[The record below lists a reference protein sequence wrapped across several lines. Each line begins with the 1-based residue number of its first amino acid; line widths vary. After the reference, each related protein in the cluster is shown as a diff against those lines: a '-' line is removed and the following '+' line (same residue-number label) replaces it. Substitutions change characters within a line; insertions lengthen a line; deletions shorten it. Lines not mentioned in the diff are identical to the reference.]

1 MNKQVFC
8 KNIIAFTD
16 FILLFLSLSIALFLL
31 HLWGGDVYDYLP
43 SEQINDRIFIHLLL
57 SALCVVWFWIRLRH
71 YTYRK
76 PFWFELKEILRT
88 LLIFSVIELAVL
100 AFSKL
105 YSSRYLWISTWAI
118 ALVIVP
124 WGRIFVKIYLIKLGL
139 YLKNTI
145 IIGGGRNAIDAYN
158 ALISEPYLGFKVKCF
173 ISYNKNPRLEELGIP
188 ILNDVKQGIWE
199 LITKKSDQFIIALED
214 SETQE
219 RDFWLRYLSK
229 KHYRSVSVIPTVRG
243 LPLYSTDMSFLFSY
257 DVILLRMNN
266 NLAKRTSRFLK
277 RTMDI
282 VLSFGL
288 ILILFPIF
296 LILYLLIYIDGGKPI
311 YKHPRIGRDGKLFNC
326 FKFRSMVLDSEEILS
341 ELLKQDPECKSE
353 WEKEFKLKNDP
364 RVTKI
369 GSFIRRT
376 SLDEL
381 PQLFNVLIGQMS
393 LVGPRPITEKEL
405 EFYENNVDYYLMA
418 KPGITGLWQ
427 VSGRNDIDYETRVY
441 FDSWYVKNWSLW
453 NDIAILFK
461 TIRVVVKKNG
471 AY

>member
-1 MNKQVFC
+1 M
-8 KNIIAFTD
+8 
-16 FILLFLSLSIALFLL
+16 
-31 HLWGGDVYDYLP
+31 
-43 SEQINDRIFIHLLL
+43 
-57 SALCVVWFWIRLRH
+57 VWFWIRLRH

-124 WGRIFVKIYLIKLGL
+124 LGRIFVKIYLIKLGL

-199 LITKKSDQFIIALED
+199 LITKKSDQFIIALEE
-214 SETQE
+214 SETE
-219 RDFWLRYLSK
+219 ARDFWLRYLSK

-288 ILILFPIF
+288 ILILSPIF

-405 EFYENNVDYYLMA
+405 AFYENNVDYYLMA

-461 TIRVVVKKNG
+461 TIKVVFKRSG

>member
-1 MNKQVFC
+1 M
-8 KNIIAFTD
+8 
-16 FILLFLSLSIALFLL
+16 
-31 HLWGGDVYDYLP
+31 WGGDVYDYLP
-43 SEQINDRIFIHLLL
+43 SEQINDRIFIHLLF
-57 SALCVVWFWIRLRH
+57 ALCVVWFWIRLRH

-105 YSSRYLWISTWAI
+105 YSSRYLWISTWTI

-124 WGRIFVKIYLIKLGL
+124 LGRIFVKIYLIKLGL

-214 SETQE
+214 SETEE
-219 RDFWLRYLSK
+219 RDFWLRHLSK

-288 ILILFPIF
+288 ILILSPIF

-405 EFYENNVDYYLMA
+405 AFYESNVDYYLMA

-461 TIRVVVKKNG
+461 TIKVVFKRSG

>member
-1 MNKQVFC
+1 M
-8 KNIIAFTD
+8 
-16 FILLFLSLSIALFLL
+16 
-31 HLWGGDVYDYLP
+31 
-43 SEQINDRIFIHLLL
+43 
-57 SALCVVWFWIRLRH
+57 VWFWIRLRH

-105 YSSRYLWISTWAI
+105 YSSRYLWISTWTI
-118 ALVIVP
+118 ALLIVP
-124 WGRIFVKIYLIKLGL
+124 LGRIFVKIYLIKLGL

-199 LITKKSDQFIIALED
+199 LITKKSDQFIIALEE
-214 SETQE
+214 SETE
-219 RDFWLRYLSK
+219 ARDFWLRYLSK

-266 NLAKRTSRFLK
+266 NLAKRTSRFFK

-288 ILILFPIF
+288 ILILSPIF

-405 EFYENNVDYYLMA
+405 AFYESNVDYYLMA

>member
-1 MNKQVFC
+1 M
-8 KNIIAFTD
+8 
-16 FILLFLSLSIALFLL
+16 
-31 HLWGGDVYDYLP
+31 
-43 SEQINDRIFIHLLL
+43 
-57 SALCVVWFWIRLRH
+57 VWFWIRLRH

-105 YSSRYLWISTWAI
+105 YSSRYLWISTWTI
-118 ALVIVP
+118 ALLIVP
-124 WGRIFVKIYLIKLGL
+124 LGRIFVKIYLIKLGL

-145 IIGGGRNAIDAYN
+145 IIGGGKNAIDAYN
-158 ALISEPYLGFKVKCF
+158 ALSSEPYLGFKVKCF

-199 LITKKSDQFIIALED
+199 LITKKSDQFIIALEE
-214 SETQE
+214 SETE
-219 RDFWLRYLSK
+219 ARDFWLRYLSK

-266 NLAKRTSRFLK
+266 NLAKRTSRFFK

-288 ILILFPIF
+288 ILILSPIF

-405 EFYENNVDYYLMA
+405 AFYENNVDYYLMA

-461 TIRVVVKKNG
+461 TIKVVFKRSG

>member
-1 MNKQVFC
+1 M
-8 KNIIAFTD
+8 
-16 FILLFLSLSIALFLL
+16 
-31 HLWGGDVYDYLP
+31 
-43 SEQINDRIFIHLLL
+43 
-57 SALCVVWFWIRLRH
+57 VWFWIRLRH

-105 YSSRYLWISTWAI
+105 YSSRYLWISTWTI
-118 ALVIVP
+118 ALLIVP
-124 WGRIFVKIYLIKLGL
+124 LGRIFVKIYLIKLGL

-145 IIGGGRNAIDAYN
+145 IIGGGKNAIDAYN
-158 ALISEPYLGFKVKCF
+158 ALSSEPYLGFKVKCF

-188 ILNDVKQGIWE
+188 ILNDVKQRIWE
-199 LITKKSDQFIIALED
+199 LITKKSDQFIIALEE
-214 SETQE
+214 SETE
-219 RDFWLRYLSK
+219 ARDFWLRYLSK

-288 ILILFPIF
+288 ILILSPIF

-405 EFYENNVDYYLMA
+405 AFYENNVDYYLMA

-461 TIRVVVKKNG
+461 TIKVVFKRSG

>member
-1 MNKQVFC
+1 M
-8 KNIIAFTD
+8 
-16 FILLFLSLSIALFLL
+16 
-31 HLWGGDVYDYLP
+31 
-43 SEQINDRIFIHLLL
+43 
-57 SALCVVWFWIRLRH
+57 VWFWIRLRH

-105 YSSRYLWISTWAI
+105 YSSRYLWISTWTI

-124 WGRIFVKIYLIKLGL
+124 LGRIFVKIYLIKLGL

-214 SETQE
+214 SETEE
-219 RDFWLRYLSK
+219 RDFWLRHLSK

-266 NLAKRTSRFLK
+266 NLAKRTSRFFK

-288 ILILFPIF
+288 ILILSPIF

-405 EFYENNVDYYLMA
+405 AFYESNVDYYLMA

-461 TIRVVVKKNG
+461 TIKVVFKRSG

>member
-1 MNKQVFC
+1 MDRQKIC
-8 KNIIAFTD
+8 KLIQISTD
-16 FILLFLSLSIALFLL
+16 FIFIFLSFPISLLILYWGADNVYEYLPKEQFDQTFLIHFFLSIA
-31 HLWGGDVYDYLP
+31 GV
-43 SEQINDRIFIHLLL
+43 I
-57 SALCVVWFWIRLRH
+57 WFWIRLRH

-76 PFWFELKEILRT
+76 PFWAELKEILRA
-88 LLIFSVIELAVL
+88 IIVL
-100 AFSKL
+100 ATLELSIMAFAKF
-105 YSSRYLWISTWAI
+105 YASRYLWLLTWI
-118 ALVIVP
+118 ICLIIMP
-124 WGRIFVKIYLIKLGL
+124 LGRVLIKKFLFRIGW

-145 IIGGGRNAIDAYN
+145 IIGGRRNAIDAYN
-158 ALISEPYLGFKVKCF
+158 ALVSEPYLGLKVKYF
-173 ISYNKNPRLEELGIP
+173 ISLNKSEELKELNIP
-188 ILNDVKQGIWE
+188 SIDEKKQSIWE
-199 LITKKSDQFIIALED
+199 LIIKKSDQFIIALEEN
-214 SETQE
+214 ETE
-219 RDFWLRYLSK
+219 ARDFWLRYLSK

-288 ILILFPIF
+288 ILILSPIF

-461 TIRVVVKKNG
+461 TIKVVFKRSG

>member
-1 MNKQVFC
+1 M
-8 KNIIAFTD
+8 
-16 FILLFLSLSIALFLL
+16 
-31 HLWGGDVYDYLP
+31 
-43 SEQINDRIFIHLLL
+43 
-57 SALCVVWFWIRLRH
+57 
-71 YTYRK
+71 
-76 PFWFELKEILRT
+76 
-88 LLIFSVIELAVL
+88 
-100 AFSKL
+100 
-105 YSSRYLWISTWAI
+105 
-118 ALVIVP
+118 
-124 WGRIFVKIYLIKLGL
+124 
-139 YLKNTI
+139 
-145 IIGGGRNAIDAYN
+145 
-158 ALISEPYLGFKVKCF
+158 
-173 ISYNKNPRLEELGIP
+173 
-188 ILNDVKQGIWE
+188 KQGIWE
-199 LITKKSDQFIIALED
+199 LITKKSDQFIIALEE
-214 SETQE
+214 SETE
-219 RDFWLRYLSK
+219 ARDFWLRYLSK

-257 DVILLRMNN
+257 DVILLWMNN

-288 ILILFPIF
+288 ILILSPIF

-326 FKFRSMVLDSEEILS
+326 FKFRSMVLDLEEILS

-369 GSFIRRT
+369 GSFIRRI

-405 EFYENNVDYYLMA
+405 AFYENNVDYYLMA

-461 TIRVVVKKNG
+461 TIKVVFKRSG

>member
-1 MNKQVFC
+1 M
-8 KNIIAFTD
+8 
-16 FILLFLSLSIALFLL
+16 
-31 HLWGGDVYDYLP
+31 
-43 SEQINDRIFIHLLL
+43 
-57 SALCVVWFWIRLRH
+57 VWFWIRLRH

-105 YSSRYLWISTWAI
+105 YSSRYLWISTWTI
-118 ALVIVP
+118 ALLIVP
-124 WGRIFVKIYLIKLGL
+124 LGRIFVKIYLIKLGL

-145 IIGGGRNAIDAYN
+145 IIGGGKNAIDAYN
-158 ALISEPYLGFKVKCF
+158 ALSSEPYLGFKVKCF

-199 LITKKSDQFIIALED
+199 LITKKSDQFIIALEE
-214 SETQE
+214 SETE
-219 RDFWLRYLSK
+219 ARDFWLRYLSK

-243 LPLYSTDMSFLFSY
+243 LPLYSTDMSFLFRY

-288 ILILFPIF
+288 ILILSPIF

-405 EFYENNVDYYLMA
+405 AFYESNVDYYLMA

>member
-105 YSSRYLWISTWAI
+105 YSSRYLWISTWTI

-124 WGRIFVKIYLIKLGL
+124 LGRIFVKIYLIKLGL

-188 ILNDVKQGIWE
+188 ILNDVKQRIWE

-214 SETQE
+214 SETEE

-288 ILILFPIF
+288 ILILSPIF

-326 FKFRSMVLDSEEILS
+326 FKFRSMVLDSEKILS
-341 ELLKQDPECKSE
+341 E
-353 WEKEFKLKNDP
+353 
-364 RVTKI
+364 
-369 GSFIRRT
+369 
-376 SLDEL
+376 
-381 PQLFNVLIGQMS
+381 LFNVLIGQMS

-405 EFYENNVDYYLMA
+405 AFYENNVDYYLMA

-461 TIRVVVKKNG
+461 TIKVVAKKNG